1 MNSSLPFS
9 TPTAPMPRG
18 PRALRAGAGA
28 IALLCAGGV
37 LAQNAVPAAARPV
50 AVLSAAKVAAP
61 PAGADTSVAAD
72 PSGVAEI
79 APAMSLAV
87 GKSTLIRL
95 SAPISRI
102 SVGNPSIADVTLINN
117 RELYLLGKNFGST
130 NVMMWRRDGGTT
142 IIDVS
147 VAIDAK
153 AVGQRI
159 GLLLPAEKGIVV
171 QASADSLV
179 LSGVVSSA
187 AAADQAVQIA
197 ETFIGTH
204 ARGMTAPVKA
214 GQGTADA
221 GQTIQ
226 IGQAQAAAGN
236 QAYQARVVNLM
247 SIAQPQQ
254 VMLEVKV
261 AEISKTLLD
270 KLGAGLNG
278 SRTDGSWRYG
288 IINGL
293 LSNSAGLLTAAN
305 ASTSL
310 SLDAES
316 RNGLVKVLAE
326 PNIVSISGQ
335 EASFLAGGKIFIP
348 VARNNAALGVPTI
361 TLEEK
366 EFGVGLKFT
375 PTVIENG
382 RINLRVAPEVSELA
396 QNGSPFT
403 TDNGVTSILPSFTT
417 RRAQTTVQLGD
428 GQSFAIA
435 GLIKNN
441 VSSTIKRFPILGE
454 IPILGALFR
463 STEFQSDRTELL
475 FIVTPRLVKPV
486 EGEIA
491 LPTDGYKPP
500 SRYES
505 LLEGR
510 VEGSGRAGVPADRGL
525 PNRPLSQDN
534 TTTGPFI
541 LR

>member
-1 MNSSLPFS
+1 MTHF
-9 TPTAPMPRG
+9 PTDLLVRQG
-18 PRALRAGAGA
+18 GLHRATTGAG
-28 IALLCAGGV
+28 LLAGV
-37 LAQNAVPAAARPV
+37 LALACIGTASAQSRPATGKPATAAPSATAAALPATAPAAP
-50 AVLSAAKVAAP
+50 
-61 PAGADTSVAAD
+61 D
-72 PSGVAEI
+72 PTGVAEI
-79 APAMSLAV
+79 APAMSLVV

-102 SVGNPSIADVTLINN
+102 SVGNPAVADVTLINN

-142 IIDVS
+142 IVDVS
-147 VAIDAK
+147 VSVDAK
-153 AVGQRI
+153 AVSQRI
-159 GLLLPAEKGIVV
+159 AMLLPGEKGIAV
-171 QASADSLV
+171 QASADSIV
-179 LSGVVSSA
+179 LSGVASSA
-187 AAADQAVQIA
+187 AASDQAVQIA
-197 ETFIGTH
+197 ETYLGTH

-221 GQTIQ
+221 GQTLQ
-226 IGQAQAAAGN
+226 IGQAQATSGRLE
-236 QAYQARVVNLM
+236 YQARVVNLM

-288 IINGL
+288 IINSL

-305 ASTSL
+305 ASTAISV
-310 SLDAES
+310 DAES
-316 RNGLVKVLAE
+316 RNGLVKILAE

-348 VARNNAALGVPTI
+348 VARNNSALGVPTI

-375 PTVIENG
+375 PTVIDNG

-403 TDNGVTSILPSFTT
+403 TDNGVTSVLPSFTT

-441 VSSTIKRFPILGE
+441 VSSTIKKFPLLGELPILGT
-454 IPILGALFR
+454 LFR

-486 EGEIA
+486 NGDIA
-491 LPTDGYKPP
+491 LPTDGFRAP
-500 SRYES
+500 SRAES
-505 LLEGR
+505 LLDGR
-510 VEGSGRAGVPADRGL
+510 LEGSGRGNVPADR
-525 PNRPLSQDN
+525 PAPIRPSAQAGSAA
-534 TTTGPFI
+534 GPFI
-541 LR
+541 LQ